1 MSENPLCMA
10 ETEEGAPGWDAIEA
24 AFRGLYP
31 AQAPPR
37 YFGTSGGEPP
47 NSCVWGVSAYRAP
60 ARWHLVTLGLS
71 ELWAKQSDQPDT
83 SGWGFEL
90 TIRLPRGDRE
100 TEPPGWAVKL
110 LKVVGDSVYR
120 TGKPLAE
127 GSRLDIGAPITMPL
141 ISNLEALA
149 LTRDSELPILQT
161 PNGRVEF
168 LLVLGIRR
176 DQLEQMQA
184 SSTDEV
190 LDRLQESNPHLLTDP
205 GR

>member
-1 MSENPLCMA
+1 MA
-10 ETEEGAPGWDAIEA
+10 ETKEGAPGWDAIEA
-24 AFRGLYP
+24 AFRRLYP
-31 AQAPPR
+31 GQDSPR
-37 YFGTSGGEPP
+37 YFGTSGGEPR
-47 NSCVWGVSAYRAP
+47 NSCVWGVCAYQASGY
-60 ARWHLVTLGLS
+60 WHLVTLGLS
-71 ELWAKQSDQPDT
+71 ELWAKQSDLADT

-90 TIRLPRGDRE
+90 TMRLPRDDRE

-120 TGKPLAE
+120 SGKTLAE

-141 ISNLEALA
+141 ISSLEALA
-149 LTRDSELPILQT
+149 LTRDIELPILQT

-168 LLVLGIRR
+168 LLVLGISR
-176 DQLEQMQA
+176 DELEQMQA

-190 LDRLQESNPHLLTDP
+190 LDRLRVYNPLLLTDP